1 MTYLGAVRDHEVPL
15 YWHMHIHYSIH
26 TLRQGKVQ
34 ELSVDNAITTQ
45 LVYPENITNKVHE
58 QSEQMT

>member
-15 YWHMHIHYSIH
+15 YWHIHIHYSIH

-34 ELSVDNAITTQ
+34 ELSVDNTITTQ
-45 LVYPENITNKVHE
+45 LVYPEKITNKVH
-58 QSEQMT
+58 